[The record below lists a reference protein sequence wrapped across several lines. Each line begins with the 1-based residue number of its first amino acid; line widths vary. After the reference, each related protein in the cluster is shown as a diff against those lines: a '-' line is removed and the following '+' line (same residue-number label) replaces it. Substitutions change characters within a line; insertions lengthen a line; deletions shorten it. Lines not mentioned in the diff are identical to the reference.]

1 MTPSSAGSRPSRAAS
16 VAGPASADVF
26 IARQPIL
33 DSATRVIGYELLF
46 RGAAS
51 DPVFCGDGDQ
61 ATARVIT
68 DVMSTFDLDV
78 LTHGRLAFINVTRS
92 MLVGG
97 IPPTLPADRV
107 VLEILEDIEADAE
120 VLDACRTL
128 KQAGYRLALDD
139 FAPASGNLALLPYA
153 DFVKAGAIP
162 DDPSWMRAVQQEGR
176 SPSTLA
182 ERIETQDDF
191 ARAKREGFTHFQ
203 GFFFGRPLT
212 QRGTAIADNQLDYLR
227 LMNALGDP
235 TLTNHQLEALI
246 KPHASLCYR
255 AMRTVNSAAF
265 GLRSEIES
273 IGEALL
279 LIGREPVQR
288 WVSIWALAAMAH
300 RSHSELLVMSTLRAR
315 FCEQLAARST
325 AAGET
330 LHGAGGFLLGLCSML
345 DAVFAQPMEEI
356 VRHLPL
362 GASLSD
368 ALLGA
373 DNNWRRLLD
382 CVLAYERGD
391 WSAARELALRA
402 GLCSGDLAPAH
413 ADAVRWANDTCR
425 PGAAGQAA

>member
-1 MTPSSAGSRPSRAAS
+1 MTPSSADSRLAPAA
-16 VAGPASADVF
+16 AAPGPAGADVF

-33 DSATRVIGYELLF
+33 DSAARVVGYELLF

-120 VLDACRTL
+120 VLDACRSL
-128 KQAGYRLALDD
+128 KQSGYRLALDD
-139 FAPASGNLALLPYA
+139 FAPSSANLALLPYA

-162 DDPSWMRAVQQEGR
+162 DDPAWMRAVRQTGR
-176 SPSTLA
+176 TLSTLA

-212 QRGTAIADNQLDYLR
+212 QRATTIPDNQLDYLR

-255 AMRTVNSAAF
+255 ALRTANSAAS

-315 FCEQLAARST
+315 FCEQLAARS
-325 AAGET
+325 AAPGEP
-330 LHGAGGFLLGLCSML
+330 LHAAGGFLLGLCSML
-345 DAVFAQPMEEI
+345 DAVFAQPMDAI

-373 DNNWRRLLD
+373 DNNWRRLLE
-382 CVLAYERGD
+382 CVMAYERGD
-391 WSAARELALRA
+391 WSAACELALRVGVSA
-402 GLCSGDLAPAH
+402 SDLGPAH
-413 ADAVRWANDTCR
+413 ADAVRWANEACR
-425 PGAAGQAA
+425 LDAAGQAA